1 MVEVAGATL
10 PNGDCGTLLAKPLAN
25 AMGAKE
31 KMDRLPNPSET
42 VFPALSHFDGQPT
55 LLPTLIWSAS
65 GVIA

>member
-1 MVEVAGATL
+1 
-10 PNGDCGTLLAKPLAN
+10 
-25 AMGAKE
+25 MGAKE